1 MTALKTPAPD
11 APGEEWGAL
20 AAPTPGWREPAVD
33 WPDMMPRINVPSTYQ
48 EGRDGPIGHIPS
60 PHNVPDPDHWAWW
73 GWFITLLG
81 PGEWDNV
88 APGCAIAPRGEGWW
102 AWMNGDWSEG
112 MTLGRACIA
121 AAANGRWPGGAE

>member
-1 MTALKTPAPD
+1 MSAIETPAPE
-11 APGEEWGAL
+11 APAEEWGAL
-20 AAPTPGWREPAVD
+20 AESIPGWADLPGDRSGPHR
-33 WPDMMPRINVPSTYQ
+33 MPRL
-48 EGRDGPIGHIPS
+48 GPRS
-60 PHNVPDPDHWAWW
+60 VPDPDHWAWE
-73 GWFITLLG
+73 GWMLSLLG

-121 AAANGRWPGGAE
+121 AAATKGRWPGGGG